1 MDLPVGEN
9 LEDHLKFFMKYTINQ
24 TYGINEDA
32 IKDVRSRIM
41 YDLFG
46 KGMSTFILRLFSNI
60 PIHLYRVHLIIST
73 IRTHNI
79 SGDRH

>member
-60 PIHLYRVHLIIST
+60 ILNKKT
-73 IRTHNI
+73 INI
-79 SGDRH
+79 LMMLNLLQICYI